1 MPCLQKAARAAWC
14 VTIFI
19 AAGFTAA
26 KTPPAP
32 VPHAAA
38 ASAALDYSKEAW
50 VDEKLTTDI
59 VFQADGTNRREQAS
73 VVRVQS
79 AEGVRHF
86 GLLTIPYDAGLEKVE
101 RVEVRVRKPDG
112 TLIVTPDSN
121 IQDLPAE
128 VSRAAPMYSDL
139 REKQVPVKS
148 LGVGDMLEFRVLWV
162 RTKTDIP
169 GQFWY
174 SQSFT
179 NDGVVLNET
188 VRIDVPTDKYVQVL
202 SPEAAP
208 AITQNDGRKVY
219 IWQYTQLEPVRQS
232 QKPQPKRQKPEPVR
246 PSIQITTFQ
255 SWEELG
261 RWFGPLFAK
270 QAVGTPAVQA
280 KAAELTRS
288 LTSDFDKQRAIYN
301 YVATKFRYI
310 SISFGDGRYQPHT
323 AEEVLN
329 NQYGDCK
336 DKHTLFA
343 ALMNAAGFATW
354 PALISAGGKLEP
366 ELPSP
371 GQFNHVITVL
381 PAGKEVVWLD
391 TTNGVAPW
399 AALMPVLRDQQALVI
414 PDSGPA
420 RLMTTPAD
428 LPFPSVQHFS
438 VKGSL
443 TDDGT
448 FTGHL
453 EVTARGDTE
462 MILRTLFRQ
471 TEPASWQQLV
481 QNLSNA
487 WGFGGTVTNVDV
499 EELENPDEPF
509 HCSYDYERK
518 KYSDWENL
526 RITPPLPRFMLPF
539 GEGDAEPN
547 EPIEMSSPGEIVFSA
562 SMHLPKG
569 YSAQLPD
576 NVKFDNVYCAYS
588 ATFEQKDGVLTVE
601 RRLSV
606 KKSKIPVSGWSD
618 YLALFKSIRTDT
630 ERWILLSSG
639 RPGEAPLMSQS
650 NQRAAELVR
659 QGWQALHDRDS
670 NVARDALEQAER
682 LNPKEPGV
690 QGLMGSLFMM
700 EKQREKGYERLKREI
715 ANNPGNYPFYNV
727 LAQEQL
733 SDHHQDEALE
743 TLRSLL
749 RLKPADIQA
758 VSQFARILISAKR
771 YQEALPAVETALKT
785 APDNSD
791 LQVLQ
796 TRILVKSG
804 RKEEGVAVARKLGDQ
819 ATDSATLNEVA
830 WALANNG
837 VELPLARQ
845 YSAKSISILENELK
859 DLRLSKLTDEDLRR
873 IVLLS
878 AEWDTLGWAYFRSGE
893 LSKAEAWLNA
903 AWILA
908 QGGDVGDHLG
918 QLYERQ
924 GKRDAAIHMY
934 QLALVANSGMD
945 ETRER
950 LKKLGG
956 SPEPK
961 PRVTNGKTV
970 QPVRPVS
977 PVEELQKLRSNG
989 IPELGKRTGIAEF
1002 FILFSAHKVEDVQFI
1017 SGAEKLMDATEAL
1030 LKAHY
1035 KMPFPDDGPEKVA
1048 RRGYLSCSQYTTPS
1062 CSFVFWLPAN
1072 TQK

>member
-1 MPCLQKAARAAWC
+1 
-14 VTIFI
+14 
-19 AAGFTAA
+19 
-26 KTPPAP
+26 
-32 VPHAAA
+32 
-38 ASAALDYSKEAW
+38 
-50 VDEKLTTDI
+50 
-59 VFQADGTNRREQAS
+59 
-73 VVRVQS
+73 
-79 AEGVRHF
+79 
-86 GLLTIPYDAGLEKVE
+86 
-101 RVEVRVRKPDG
+101 
-112 TLIVTPDSN
+112 
-121 IQDLPAE
+121 
-128 VSRAAPMYSDL
+128 
-139 REKQVPVKS
+139 
-148 LGVGDMLEFRVLWV
+148 
-162 RTKTDIP
+162 
-169 GQFWY
+169 
-174 SQSFT
+174 
-179 NDGVVLNET
+179 
-188 VRIDVPTDKYVQVL
+188 
-202 SPEAAP
+202 
-208 AITQNDGRKVY
+208 
-219 IWQYTQLEPVRQS
+219 
-232 QKPQPKRQKPEPVR
+232 
-246 PSIQITTFQ
+246 
-255 SWEELG
+255 
-261 RWFGPLFAK
+261 
-270 QAVGTPAVQA
+270 
-280 KAAELTRS
+280 
-288 LTSDFDKQRAIYN
+288 
-301 YVATKFRYI
+301 
-310 SISFGDGRYQPHT
+310 
-323 AEEVLN
+323 
-329 NQYGDCK
+329 
-336 DKHTLFA
+336 
-343 ALMNAAGFATW
+343 
-354 PALISAGGKLEP
+354 
-366 ELPSP
+366 
-371 GQFNHVITVL
+371 
-381 PAGKEVVWLD
+381 
-391 TTNGVAPW
+391 
-399 AALMPVLRDQQALVI
+399 
-414 PDSGPA
+414 
-420 RLMTTPAD
+420 
-428 LPFPSVQHFS
+428 
-438 VKGSL
+438 
-443 TDDGT
+443 
-448 FTGHL
+448 
-453 EVTARGDTE
+453 
-462 MILRTLFRQ
+462 
-471 TEPASWQQLV
+471 
-481 QNLSNA
+481 
-487 WGFGGTVTNVDV
+487 
-499 EELENPDEPF
+499 
-509 HCSYDYERK
+509 
-518 KYSDWENL
+518 
-526 RITPPLPRFMLPF
+526 
-539 GEGDAEPN
+539 
-547 EPIEMSSPGEIVFSA
+547 
-562 SMHLPKG
+562 
-569 YSAQLPD
+569 
-576 NVKFDNVYCAYS
+576 
-588 ATFEQKDGVLTVE
+588 
-601 RRLSV
+601 
-606 KKSKIPVSGWSD
+606 
-618 YLALFKSIRTDT
+618 
-630 ERWILLSSG
+630 
-639 RPGEAPLMSQS
+639 
-650 NQRAAELVR
+650 
-659 QGWQALHDRDS
+659 
-670 NVARDALEQAER
+670 
-682 LNPKEPGV
+682 
-690 QGLMGSLFMM
+690 MGSLFMM